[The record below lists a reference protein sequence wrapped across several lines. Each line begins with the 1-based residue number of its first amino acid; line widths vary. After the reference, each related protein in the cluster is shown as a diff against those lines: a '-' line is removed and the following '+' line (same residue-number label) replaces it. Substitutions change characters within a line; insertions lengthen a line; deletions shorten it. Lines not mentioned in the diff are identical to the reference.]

1 MARRSI
7 SLDEKIE
14 KAQITVASTKAK
26 YDAAVKDL
34 EKLLSRKRELQS
46 KELLKAFAESDK
58 TYDEIMSF
66 LKPSKGTDDIES

>member
-14 KAQITVASTKAK
+14 KAQITVASAKAK
-26 YDAAVKDL
+26 YDAAVEEL
-34 EKLLSRKRELQS
+34 EKLLSKKRELQS

-66 LKPSKGTDDIES
+66 LKPSKSSEDIES